1 MEILDYL
8 QVSADAYVWMKALHI
23 ISVIAWMAGLLYLP
37 RIFVYHTE
45 CDVGSQQS
53 ETFQIMERRLFRVIM
68 NPAML
73 ATFVFGGV
81 LLANQDSSIWQE
93 IWIYV
98 KLFCVVGL
106 VVSHEMMGAWR
117 RAFAENRNR
126 RPASFYRIMNEVPT
140 FLMIVVV
147 IFVVVKPF

>member
-1 MEILDYL
+1 MDIFDL
-8 QVSADAYVWMKALHI
+8 SAEAYIWMKALHI

-53 ETFQIMERRLFRVIM
+53 ETFKIMERRLFRVIM

-73 ATFVFGGV
+73 ATFIFGG
-81 LLANQDSSIWQE
+81 LLLYNQGPSVWEE

-98 KLFCVVGL
+98 KLFCVLGL
-106 VVSHEMMGAWR
+106 AISHEMMGAWR
-117 RAFAENRNR
+117 RAFAENRNQ